1 MTLCSCSLLILV
13 LKYNQIS
20 KMLQQVLL
28 KLVFFLQCFLR
39 IFNLPN
45 QQSVKNL
52 SLRDKEALHFIISIY
67 INE

>member
-1 MTLCSCSLLILV
+1 
-13 LKYNQIS
+13 
-20 KMLQQVLL
+20 MLQQVLL
-28 KLVFFLQCFLR
+28 KLVFFLQCFFR
-39 IFNLPN
+39 IVNLPN